1 MYRIARTLVVPIF
14 SMSLLLLSGCFP
26 TENSNNNPTPFVE
39 PVIIDSTTAKD
50 LPTDI
55 NISANT
61 SEAGIDSMFNRLIA
75 DAKKLDNLNT
85 PSDLYALDFTLLRKG
100 FGAAINK
107 SPNHVKANVGFIVS
121 SVLSINGSKDIQKVV
136 DSIDCYINNMDAYYD
151 EPTIYNDSA
160 FLNKKK
166 SLAKKESFSSG
177 FLAKTYSS
185 HGLLSAGQAL
195 VAETPKIL
203 MSQTSRPAFP
213 RFLTLSYIQNAIE
226 SDVIP
231 RLDEVIAA
239 THRLRTI
246 SDMSLPVTIDGT
258 TTELDNSDILILEG
272 AVRAAR
278 AGFTMMLIYDT
289 DIYSPNGTNDM
300 RWIDKYAAIN
310 DSAHSTRQ
318 TTYTLHSDTL
328 SKTYYTDVTP
338 YVSYISDVYQYNLG
352 RSAFLSIRKNYHT
365 AVYNDLKEVP
375 MLFKAG
381 LLSIKNEK
389 GNQDNDLIPA
399 FDISDMS
406 EDMLSFSKDM
416 LEEGF
421 SPYFASKFESPE
433 AFMDF
438 ISLVLS
444 GPYQFN
450 ENIDNKQITIT
461 VDLSKFFTNPANSL
475 KDYWPKYRIPTGN
488 ERYYSYVSNTSV
500 SSWTNKSF
508 YIYRD
513 KYDSVQINIPASLI
527 DSIEKSPYYVN
538 NATYHLK
545 NSYNYTSTKDSG
557 RTIVPIIF
565 LDDQGNSMNFYS
577 QINEDIT
584 KQTLPK
590 VFPYFNDYTFR
601 GIFPDMK
608 TRQNWIDFFA
618 IFVK

>member
-1 MYRIARTLVVPIF
+1 MYRIARNLVVPLF
-14 SMSLLLLSGCFP
+14 STSLLLLSGCFP
-26 TENSNNNPTPFVE
+26 TENSNNNPTPYIE
-39 PVIIDSTTAKD
+39 PVKTDTTTTG
-50 LPTDI
+50 LPADI
-55 NISANT
+55 NTSANT
-61 SEAGIDSMFNRLIA
+61 SEAGIDSMFNQLIA

-85 PSDLYALDFTLLRKG
+85 SSDLYALDFTSLRKG
-100 FGAAINK
+100 FGAAINR

-121 SVLSINGSKDIQKVV
+121 SVLSINGSQNLQKVL
-136 DSIDCYINNMDAYYD
+136 DTIDNYINDVDAYYNEPSIPYD
-151 EPTIYNDSA
+151 PTI
-160 FLNKKK
+160 
-166 SLAKKESFSSG
+166 LAKKKNLAKTKSFSSG

-203 MSQTSRPAFP
+203 MAQTSRPTFP

-231 RLDEVIAA
+231 RLNEVIAS
-239 THRLRTI
+239 TQRLRTI

-258 TTELDNSDILILEG
+258 TTVLDNGDILILEG

-278 AGFTMMLIYDT
+278 AGFTMMLIYDI
-289 DIYSPNGTNDM
+289 DIFSLNGTNDM
-300 RWIDKYAAIN
+300 RWIDEYAAVN

-318 TTYTLHSDTL
+318 ITYSLHSDTL
-328 SKTYYTDVTP
+328 YKFYYTDETP
-338 YVSYISDVYQYNLG
+338 YTSYISDVYQYNLG

-375 MLFKAG
+375 VLFKAG
-381 LLSIKNEK
+381 ITSISNEK

-399 FDISDMS
+399 FDISDISEEMS
-406 EDMLSFSKDM
+406 AFSKDM

-421 SPYFASKFESPE
+421 SPYFASKFKSPE

-438 ISLVLS
+438 VSLILS

-450 ENIDNKQITIT
+450 ESIDNKQITIT

-488 ERYYSYVSNTSV
+488 DRYASYTSYSYVSDWTS
-500 SSWTNKSF
+500 KSF
-508 YIYRD
+508 YVYSD
-513 KYDSVQINIPASLI
+513 EYDSVHINIPASLI
-527 DSIEKSPYYVN
+527 DRIEQSPYYEN
-538 NATYHLK
+538 NKTYYLK
-545 NSYNYTSTKDSG
+545 NSFNYTLTKDSV
-557 RTIVPIIF
+557 RTIVPIIY
-565 LDDQGNSMNFYS
+565 LDDKGNSMNFYNLL
-577 QINEDIT
+577 NEDIT
-584 KQTLPK
+584 KQTIPK
-590 VFPYFNDYTFR
+590 IFPYFNDYTFR

-618 IFVK
+618 IFVE